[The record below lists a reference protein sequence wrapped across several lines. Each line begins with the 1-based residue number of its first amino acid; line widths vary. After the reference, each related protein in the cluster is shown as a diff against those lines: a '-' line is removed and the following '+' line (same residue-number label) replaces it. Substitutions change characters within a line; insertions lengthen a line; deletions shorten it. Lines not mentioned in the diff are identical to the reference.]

1 MRRSPVRPRPAR
13 FATVLAVGGAG
24 LLLIDVTVPENFLR
38 PTPAGSGQRP
48 NPR

>member
-24 LLLIDVTVPENFLR
+24 LLLLIDVTVPEIF
-38 PTPAGSGQRP
+38 
-48 NPR
+48 

>member
-1 MRRSPVRPRPAR
+1 
-13 FATVLAVGGAG
+13 VGGAG
-24 LLLIDVTVPENFLR
+24 LLLLLIDVTVPEIFFK